1 MEHLY
6 RHFDKS
12 GALLYVG
19 ISLSAIQRLGQHKDN
34 AHWFC
39 QITRVE
45 IENYPTRAEARDA
58 EKKAISSENPLHNL
72 YRPTV
77 KEQKAA
83 YQESKDDIIKRIVQ
97 FNPTYSPEEVAHILG
112 MQTREIRQAL
122 DNGSLGYI
130 EVEGRRSGPWP
141 VKMKKRITGWQ
152 LIDYLEHLEHRHK
165 GHNA

>member
-19 ISLSAIQRLGQHKDN
+19 ISLNALNRLGQHKDH

-39 QITRVE
+39 QIARVE
-45 IENYPTRAEARDA
+45 IENYPTRETAREA

-83 YQESKDDIIKRIVQ
+83 CQQSKGDLIKRIVQ
-97 FNPTYSPEEVAHILG
+97 FNPTYSPEDVASILG
-112 MQTREIRQAL
+112 MQRKEVQREL
-122 DNGSLGYI
+122 DNGNLGCF
-130 EVEGRRSGPWP
+130 EVNGKASGRWP
-141 VKMKKRITGWQ
+141 VRMKKRITGWQ
-152 LIDYLEHLEHRHK
+152 LIDYIEHLEQK
-165 GHNA
+165 K